1 MFNIQPDQYSW
12 WTYRAN
18 ARARNIGWRID
29 YVLTTDELTKKCTNC
44 EIDLDPR
51 KKDKPSDHTFV
62 TATFLD

>member
-1 MFNIQPDQYSW
+1 MK
-12 WTYRAN
+12 N
-18 ARARNIGWRID
+18 AILRNIGWRID